1 AAELGQAWFGAETI
15 PRIASCRPSPPHVA
29 RKLRHSAIGTRT
41 TRHAGYALSQKRRKK
56 IDLRRNNDPP
66 DRCLFLLTFGRAK
79 TIGGIAQTVL
89 RGIERLRARFTLTI
103 VASNLARLPRLPA
116 V

>member
-1 AAELGQAWFGAETI
+1 MPPLT
-15 PRIASCRPSPPHVA
+15 PPHVA
-29 RKLRHSAIGTRT
+29 RKLRHFAIDART
-41 TRHAGYALSQKRRKK
+41 TCDAGYALSQKRRKK

-89 RGIERLRARFTLTI
+89 RGI
-103 VASNLARLPRLPA
+103 
-116 V
+116 